1 MKTYFLGGKPNLNE
15 ESVMLRRFIVAIATV
30 AALGI
35 SFGATDASARGGH
48 GGGHGGWHGGG
59 GWRGGGGW
67 GVGAGLLGG
76 ALIGG
81 MLASPYYYDS
91 GPYYYGPGPYYP
103 AGCYRTIRVRT
114 SYGRRWRRV

>member
-1 MKTYFLGGKPNLNE
+1 MF
-15 ESVMLRRFIVAIATV
+15 RRIIVAIATV

-35 SFGATDASARGGH
+35 SFCPTDASAAGPH
-48 GGGHGGWHGGG
+48 GGG
-59 GWRGGGGW
+59 RGGGGW

-81 MLASPYYYDS
+81 MLASPYYYGP

-103 AGCYRTIRVRT
+103 AGCYRTIRLRT
-114 SYGRRWRRV
+114 PYGTRWRRVWVCN

>member
-1 MKTYFLGGKPNLNE
+1 
-15 ESVMLRRFIVAIATV
+15 MLRRFIIATATV

-35 SFGATDASARGGH
+35 SFGATGASAAPHGH
-48 GGGHGGWHGGG
+48 GGGHGGGYHGGGHGGG
-59 GWRGGGGW
+59 GWGG
-67 GVGAGLLGG
+67 GAGLLGG

-81 MLASPYYYDS
+81 MLASPYYYGS

-114 SYGRRWRRV
+114 SVSYTHLRAHETGR